1 MSAEYRFPEGFL
13 DDGIHPNG
21 LKEIRAAVLE
31 QAYEDYIDACK
42 FLLMIQPEITGRNVD
57 QYRER
62 QLKRLRSASA
72 NEGGA
77 ERRLQTKLM
86 DANTTI
92 IQCEAFFRSQNFE
105 LFSDNIAGEALIEQA
120 NRTLKAWI
128 HDERDTTSLWVRPG
142 QEVSGREKER
152 RRKEYYRWKKK
163 NES

>member
-1 MSAEYRFPEGFL
+1 MSAVYRPPDGLPE
-13 DDGIHPNG
+13 DGIHPNG

-31 QAYEDYIDACK
+31 QAYEDYIDACT

-57 QYRER
+57 RYRESQMR
-62 QLKRLRSASA
+62 RLRKASA
-72 NEGGA
+72 NDGGA

-105 LFSDNIAGEALIEQA
+105 LFSDAVTGEALIEQA

-142 QEVSGREKER
+142 QEVSGKEKER
-152 RRKEYYRWKKK
+152 RYKEYWRWKKK
-163 NES
+163 NEP